1 MEDTEEFNSNNNRPR
16 PPVQGQRTMR
26 ELLNPPR
33 LSTPSCFMLPPNHD
47 HVTIRPQVV
56 SQLPIFRGTENENPY
71 SHIKEFEDIV
81 SIFREANTPLEI
93 FRMKLFPLSLK
104 DKAKTWLNSLRPYS
118 IRNWGDLQS
127 VFLQKFFPT
136 HRTSALK
143 KEISNFKAMEDE
155 KFFACWERFREIV
168 AACPHHG
175 FDNWMLVSYFYEGMA
190 PPMKQLLETMCGGD
204 FMNKNPDEAFQFLDY
219 VAEVSRSWDEPIVK
233 EPSRDRTMNRA
244 RASGVYTLPE
254 GLDVQAKLATVMRRL
269 DDLEAKGVQEVQIVN
284 DGVTQLCLIC
294 KSTEHGV
301 QSCPTLPAVQD
312 MFTEQ
317 ANALGTYKQYSSNSP
332 YSNTYNPGWRN
343 HPNLSWRGG
352 NNGQFHSKETDF
364 RVIRLMGSKVFNH
377 KKQDKRNEDQN
388 RINAQTSQELVDIRT
403 TLSQLAVSLSQE
415 KGKFPAQPQKNPRG
429 VNEVSE
435 VQKEDCNALS
445 HSEMGKNTKGPS
457 YLKNK
462 MSVSN
467 HLPFPSA
474 MQRHKV
480 GDKTLEILEVLKQVK
495 INIPLLDMIKQVPA
509 YAKFLKDLC
518 TVKRRIKLSK
528 KAFLTEQIGDS
539 FVERALLDLGASV
552 NLLPYSIYKQLG
564 LGELKATTITL
575 SLADRS
581 IKVPRGVVED
591 VLVQVEKFYYPVDFV
606 VLDTEPLKKGMNS
619 VPIILGRPFLA
630 TANALINCRNGLM
643 QLSFGNMTVEMNVFN
658 LCKQP
663 MDHDD
668 VENEE
673 ACLIEALV
681 QEHTEKL
688 MEENID
694 EFFSTIVKEECVQVA
709 TEWKEKYTIQS
720 LNSVENDEESKK
732 EEVEISKP
740 ELKPLPHGLK
750 YVYLE
755 ANEEKPVVISAT
767 LTEEQEMKLLK
778 VLKENKRAIGWS
790 ISDLKGINPLI
801 CTHHIYLEENAKPVR
816 QPQRR
821 LNPLMQDVVRNEV
834 LKLLDAGIIYPISD
848 SSWVSPTQVVPKKSG
863 ITVMKNDEGELI
875 PTRLTTGWRV
885 CIDFRKLNAVTKK
898 DHFPLPFLDQVL
910 ERVAGH
916 DYYCFLDGYSGY
928 FQIAIALEDQEK
940 TTFTCPFG
948 TYAYRRMPFGLCN
961 APATFQRCMLSIFSD
976 MVERIME
983 VFMDDLTVY
992 GKTFDD
998 CLLNL
1003 KKVLKRCIEN
1013 DLVLNWEKCHF
1024 MATSGVVLGH
1034 IISKE
1039 GIQVD
1044 PAKIELIS
1052 KLPSPTTVKED
1063 AEFIWTKACQEAF
1076 KRLKSLLTTAPI
1088 VRSPNWSL
1096 PFELMCDASDYAVG
1110 AVLGQREDGKPYVV
1124 YYASKTLNDAQ
1135 KNYTTTEKELL
1146 AVVFALDKFR
1156 NYLLGTSINV
1166 VADHLS
1172 RVKVESHFE
1181 EAQINDEFPDDA
1193 LCAVEKLPWF
1203 ANIVNYLATG
1213 ELPSEWNME
1222 TKKYFLSGQNTMLGM
1237 IHICISFAQIK
1248 LCGDVFQRM
1257 NNKTYCECAM
1267 KELVE
1272 VILLQGRLQ
1281 QKFYRVDSIGQL
1293 CSRIVTLIA
1302 KVVHNVNNWGKS
1314 TQEIWSEHKVS
1325 TPYHPQTNG
1334 QAELANR
1341 EIKRILTK
1349 VVNTTRKDWSTKL
1362 SDALW
1367 AYRTA
1372 YKTVLG
1378 MSPYRIV
1385 YGKACHL
1392 PVELEH
1398 RAYWA
1403 IKKMNFDSDQAGAKR
1418 KYDLNE
1424 LEAYRNE
1431 SYECLRNAR
1440 EKHKFY
1446 HDKLILRREFK
1457 QGEKVL
1463 LYDSKLHIFPG
1474 KLRSRWNGPYVVKE
1488 VFPYGTVTIQNPRT
1502 GNEFKVNGQRLK
1514 HFIERFET
1522 QEENLHFLDGDVQK
1536 G

>member
-1 MEDTEEFNSNNNRPR
+1 
-16 PPVQGQRTMR
+16 
-26 ELLNPPR
+26 
-33 LSTPSCFMLPPNHD
+33 
-47 HVTIRPQVV
+47 
-56 SQLPIFRGTENENPY
+56 
-71 SHIKEFEDIV
+71 
-81 SIFREANTPLEI
+81 
-93 FRMKLFPLSLK
+93 
-104 DKAKTWLNSLRPYS
+104 
-118 IRNWGDLQS
+118 
-127 VFLQKFFPT
+127 
-136 HRTSALK
+136 
-143 KEISNFKAMEDE
+143 
-155 KFFACWERFREIV
+155 
-168 AACPHHG
+168 
-175 FDNWMLVSYFYEGMA
+175 
-190 PPMKQLLETMCGGD
+190 
-204 FMNKNPDEAFQFLDY
+204 
-219 VAEVSRSWDEPIVK
+219 
-233 EPSRDRTMNRA
+233 MNRA
-244 RASGVYTLPE
+244 RTSGVYTLPE

-269 DDLEAKGVQEVQIVN
+269 DDLETKGVQEVQIVN

-294 KSTEHGV
+294 KSTEHSV

-352 NNGQFHSKETDF
+352 NNGQFQQQGNRFQGNQTN
-364 RVIRLMGSKVFNH
+364 GSKVFNH

-388 RINAQTSQELVDIRT
+388 RINAQTSQELVDISNHFEPT
-403 TLSQLAVSLSQE
+403 CC
-415 KGKFPAQPQKNPRG
+415 KFISRERKIPAQPQKNPRG

-435 VQKEDCNALS
+435 VQKEDCNAVI
-445 HSEMGKNTKGPS
+445 NTQKWERIRRTQVTS
-457 YLKNK
+457 
-462 MSVSN
+462 
-467 HLPFPSA
+467 

-528 KAFLTEQIGDS
+528 KAFLTEQVSAIIENKAMVKYKDPGCPTISVQIGDS

-750 YVYLE
+750 FERDKSLDLHASYLFGRE
-755 ANEEKPVVISAT
+755 CKTSKA
-767 LTEEQEMKLLK
+767 
-778 VLKENKRAIGWS
+778 
-790 ISDLKGINPLI
+790 
-801 CTHHIYLEENAKPVR
+801 
-816 QPQRR
+816 PQRR

-1003 KKVLKRCIEN
+1003 KKVLKRCIEK

-1156 NYLLGTSINV
+1156 NYLLGTSIVIFTDHSALKYLLNKKDAKARLIRWILLLQEFNIQIKDKQGVENV

-1222 TKKYFLSGQNTMLGM
+1222 TKKYFLSRGKTLCLG
-1237 IHICISFAQIK
+1237 
-1248 LCGDVFQRM
+1248 
-1257 NNKTYCECAM
+1257 
-1267 KELVE
+1267 
-1272 VILLQGRLQ
+1272 
-1281 QKFYRVDSIGQL
+1281 
-1293 CSRIVTLIA
+1293 
-1302 KVVHNVNNWGKS
+1302 
-1314 TQEIWSEHKVS
+1314 
-1325 TPYHPQTNG
+1325 
-1334 QAELANR
+1334 
-1341 EIKRILTK
+1341 
-1349 VVNTTRKDWSTKL
+1349 
-1362 SDALW
+1362 
-1367 AYRTA
+1367 
-1372 YKTVLG
+1372 
-1378 MSPYRIV
+1378 
-1385 YGKACHL
+1385 
-1392 PVELEH
+1392 
-1398 RAYWA
+1398 
-1403 IKKMNFDSDQAGAKR
+1403 
-1418 KYDLNE
+1418 
-1424 LEAYRNE
+1424 
-1431 SYECLRNAR
+1431 
-1440 EKHKFY
+1440 
-1446 HDKLILRREFK
+1446 
-1457 QGEKVL
+1457 
-1463 LYDSKLHIFPG
+1463 
-1474 KLRSRWNGPYVVKE
+1474 
-1488 VFPYGTVTIQNPRT
+1488 
-1502 GNEFKVNGQRLK
+1502 
-1514 HFIERFET
+1514 
-1522 QEENLHFLDGDVQK
+1522 
-1536 G
+1536 

>member
-1 MEDTEEFNSNNNRPR
+1 
-16 PPVQGQRTMR
+16 
-26 ELLNPPR
+26 
-33 LSTPSCFMLPPNHD
+33 
-47 HVTIRPQVV
+47 
-56 SQLPIFRGTENENPY
+56 
-71 SHIKEFEDIV
+71 
-81 SIFREANTPLEI
+81 
-93 FRMKLFPLSLK
+93 
-104 DKAKTWLNSLRPYS
+104 
-118 IRNWGDLQS
+118 
-127 VFLQKFFPT
+127 
-136 HRTSALK
+136 
-143 KEISNFKAMEDE
+143 MEDE

-175 FDNWMLVSYFYEGMA
+175 FNNWMLVSYFYEGMA
-190 PPMKQLLETMCGGD
+190 PPMKQLFETMCGED
-204 FMNKNPDEAFQFLDY
+204 FMNKNPDEAFQSLDY
-219 VAEVSRSWDEPIVK
+219 VAKVSRSWDEPIVK

-294 KSTEHGV
+294 KSMEHGV
-301 QSCPTLPAVQD
+301 QSCPTLPVVQD
-312 MFTEQ
+312 MFIEQ

-332 YSNTYNPGWRN
+332 YSNTYNPSWRN

-352 NNGQFHSKETDF
+352 NNGQFQQQGNRFQGNQTNGQQGFQPQGMPSQNFQQQHQTLSSNSSLEDMMRGF
-364 RVIRLMGSKVFNH
+364 IQ
-377 KKQDKRNEDQN
+377 KQDKRNEDQN

-403 TLSQLAVSLSQE
+403 TLSQLAEYCNVVITLRN
-415 KGKFPAQPQKNPRG
+415 GKEYERPKLL
-429 VNEVSE
+429 VSE
-435 VQKEDCNALS
+435 KDIPTRDEPTVEKNVRNEKA
-445 HSEMGKNTKGPS
+445 SEKYEEVIVN
-457 YLKNK
+457 KNK

-467 HLPFPSA
+467 YLPFPSA

-528 KAFLTEQIGDS
+528 KAFLTEQVSAIIKNKAMVKYKDPGCPTISVQIGDS

-591 VLVQVEKFYYPVDFV
+591 VLVQIEKFYYLVDFV
-606 VLDTEPLKKGMNS
+606 VLDTKPLKRGMNS

-630 TANALINCRNGLM
+630 TANALINCQNGLM

-681 QEHTEKL
+681 QEHIGKAHSYKVDYRL
-688 MEENID
+688 
-694 EFFSTIVKEECVQVA
+694 
-709 TEWKEKYTIQS
+709 
-720 LNSVENDEESKK
+720 ESM
-732 EEVEISKP
+732 
-740 ELKPLPHGLK
+740 H
-750 YVYLE
+750 
-755 ANEEKPVVISAT
+755 
-767 LTEEQEMKLLK
+767 
-778 VLKENKRAIGWS
+778 
-790 ISDLKGINPLI
+790 
-801 CTHHIYLEENAKPVR
+801 
-816 QPQRR
+816 
-821 LNPLMQDVVRNEV
+821 
-834 LKLLDAGIIYPISD
+834 
-848 SSWVSPTQVVPKKSG
+848 
-863 ITVMKNDEGELI
+863 
-875 PTRLTTGWRV
+875 
-885 CIDFRKLNAVTKK
+885 AVTKK

-916 DYYCFLDGYSGY
+916 DYYCFLYSYSGY
-928 FQIAIALEDQEK
+928 FQIAIALEHQEK

-948 TYAYRRMPFGLCN
+948 TYAYRRMSFGLCN

-976 MVERIME
+976 MAERIME
-983 VFMDDLTVY
+983 FFMDDLTVY

-998 CLLNL
+998 ILLNL
-1003 KKVLKRCIEN
+1003 KKVLKRCIVN

-1063 AEFIWTKACQEAF
+1063 VEFIWTKACQEAF
-1076 KRLKSLLTTAPI
+1076 KKLKSLLTTAPI

-1110 AVLGQREDGKPYVV
+1110 SVLGQREDGKPYVV

-1135 KNYTTTEKELL
+1135 KNYTTTENELL
-1146 AVVFALDKFR
+1146 AMVFALDKFK
-1156 NYLLGTSINV
+1156 NYLLGTSIVIFTDHSALKYLFNKKDAKARLIRWILLLQEFNIQIKDKQGVENV

-1181 EAQINDEFPDDA
+1181 EAQINDEFPNDA
-1193 LCAVEKLPWF
+1193 LCALEKLPWF
-1203 ANIVNYLATG
+1203 ANIINYLATG

-1222 TKKYFLSGQNTMLGM
+1222 TKKYFLSRSKHYAWDDPYLYKFCPDQIMRRCVPEDEQQDILRMCHERACGGHFASRKTSAKILQSGFYWPTMFKDCNTHCKSCPQCQQLGKINTWYQMPQN
-1237 IHICISFAQIK
+1237 HIC
-1248 LCGDVFQRM
+1248 V
-1257 NNKTYCECAM
+1257 
-1267 KELVE
+1267 VE
-1272 VILLQGRLQ
+1272 VFDCWGLDFMGPFPPSFGNLYILVG
-1281 QKFYRVDSIGQL
+1281 VDYVSKWVEAVA
-1293 CSRIVTLIA
+1293 CKSNDH
-1302 KVVHNVNNWGKS
+1302 KVVLKFLKENIFSRFG
-1314 TQEIWSEHKVS
+1314 I
-1325 TPYHPQTNG
+1325 PR
-1334 QAELANR
+1334 A
-1341 EIKRILTK
+1341 II
-1349 VVNTTRKDWSTKL
+1349 
-1362 SDALW
+1362 SDG
-1367 AYRTA
+1367 A

-1403 IKKMNFDSDQAGAKR
+1403 IKKMNFDSNQAKAKR

-1431 SYECLRNAR
+1431 SYECLSNAR

-1463 LYDSKLHIFPG
+1463 LYNSKLHIFQESLGQGGMTLMCNLACKHPSDMG
-1474 KLRSRWNGPYVVKE
+1474 KCKLQGSEKVSLTCVQGCKAPTGGAAPDSHELTRQLDPRELNGELDPRNPSRA
-1488 VFPYGTVTIQNPRT
+1488 Q
-1502 GNEFKVNGQRLK
+1502 Q
-1514 HFIERFET
+1514 
-1522 QEENLHFLDGDVQK
+1522 D
-1536 G
+1536 

>member
-1 MEDTEEFNSNNNRPR
+1 MLGWERDLSGRLQRTTEESQPNMEDTEEFNSNNNRPR

-33 LSTPSCFMLPPNHD
+33 LSTPSCFMLPQNHD

-269 DDLEAKGVQEVQIVN
+269 DDLETKGVQEVQIVN

-317 ANALGTYKQYSSNSP
+317 ANALGTYRQYSSNSP
-332 YSNTYNPGWRN
+332 YSNTYNPSWRN

-352 NNGQFHSKETDF
+352 NNGQFQQQGNRFQGNQTNGQQGFQPQGMPSQNFQQQHQASSSNSSLEDMMREF
-364 RVIRLMGSKVFNH
+364 IQ
-377 KKQDKRNEDQN
+377 KQDKRNEDQN

-435 VQKEDCNALS
+435 VQKEDCNAVITLRNGKEYEGPKLPV
-445 HSEMGKNTKGPS
+445 SEDIPARDEPTVEKNVRNEKAS
-457 YLKNK
+457 EKYEEVIVSKNK

-509 YAKFLKDLC
+509 HAKFLKDLC
-518 TVKRRIKLSK
+518 TVKRMIKLSK
-528 KAFLTEQIGDS
+528 KAFLTEQVSAIIENKAMVKYKDPGCPTISVQIGDS

-681 QEHTEKL
+681 QEHIEKL

-694 EFFSTIVKEECVQVA
+694 EFFSTIVKEECV
-709 TEWKEKYTIQS
+709 
-720 LNSVENDEESKK
+720 
-732 EEVEISKP
+732 
-740 ELKPLPHGLK
+740 
-750 YVYLE
+750 
-755 ANEEKPVVISAT
+755 
-767 LTEEQEMKLLK
+767 
-778 VLKENKRAIGWS
+778 
-790 ISDLKGINPLI
+790 
-801 CTHHIYLEENAKPVR
+801 
-816 QPQRR
+816 
-821 LNPLMQDVVRNEV
+821 
-834 LKLLDAGIIYPISD
+834 
-848 SSWVSPTQVVPKKSG
+848 
-863 ITVMKNDEGELI
+863 
-875 PTRLTTGWRV
+875 
-885 CIDFRKLNAVTKK
+885 
-898 DHFPLPFLDQVL
+898 
-910 ERVAGH
+910 
-916 DYYCFLDGYSGY
+916 
-928 FQIAIALEDQEK
+928 
-940 TTFTCPFG
+940 
-948 TYAYRRMPFGLCN
+948 
-961 APATFQRCMLSIFSD
+961 
-976 MVERIME
+976 
-983 VFMDDLTVY
+983 
-992 GKTFDD
+992 
-998 CLLNL
+998 
-1003 KKVLKRCIEN
+1003 
-1013 DLVLNWEKCHF
+1013 
-1024 MATSGVVLGH
+1024 
-1034 IISKE
+1034 
-1039 GIQVD
+1039 
-1044 PAKIELIS
+1044 
-1052 KLPSPTTVKED
+1052 
-1063 AEFIWTKACQEAF
+1063 
-1076 KRLKSLLTTAPI
+1076 
-1088 VRSPNWSL
+1088 
-1096 PFELMCDASDYAVG
+1096 
-1110 AVLGQREDGKPYVV
+1110 
-1124 YYASKTLNDAQ
+1124 
-1135 KNYTTTEKELL
+1135 
-1146 AVVFALDKFR
+1146 
-1156 NYLLGTSINV
+1156 
-1166 VADHLS
+1166 
-1172 RVKVESHFE
+1172 
-1181 EAQINDEFPDDA
+1181 
-1193 LCAVEKLPWF
+1193 
-1203 ANIVNYLATG
+1203 
-1213 ELPSEWNME
+1213 
-1222 TKKYFLSGQNTMLGM
+1222 
-1237 IHICISFAQIK
+1237 
-1248 LCGDVFQRM
+1248 
-1257 NNKTYCECAM
+1257 
-1267 KELVE
+1267 
-1272 VILLQGRLQ
+1272 
-1281 QKFYRVDSIGQL
+1281 
-1293 CSRIVTLIA
+1293 
-1302 KVVHNVNNWGKS
+1302 
-1314 TQEIWSEHKVS
+1314 
-1325 TPYHPQTNG
+1325 
-1334 QAELANR
+1334 
-1341 EIKRILTK
+1341 
-1349 VVNTTRKDWSTKL
+1349 
-1362 SDALW
+1362 
-1367 AYRTA
+1367 
-1372 YKTVLG
+1372 
-1378 MSPYRIV
+1378 
-1385 YGKACHL
+1385 
-1392 PVELEH
+1392 
-1398 RAYWA
+1398 
-1403 IKKMNFDSDQAGAKR
+1403 
-1418 KYDLNE
+1418 
-1424 LEAYRNE
+1424 
-1431 SYECLRNAR
+1431 
-1440 EKHKFY
+1440 
-1446 HDKLILRREFK
+1446 
-1457 QGEKVL
+1457 
-1463 LYDSKLHIFPG
+1463 
-1474 KLRSRWNGPYVVKE
+1474 
-1488 VFPYGTVTIQNPRT
+1488 
-1502 GNEFKVNGQRLK
+1502 
-1514 HFIERFET
+1514 
-1522 QEENLHFLDGDVQK
+1522 
-1536 G
+1536 

>member
-1 MEDTEEFNSNNNRPR
+1 M
-16 PPVQGQRTMR
+16 
-26 ELLNPPR
+26 
-33 LSTPSCFMLPPNHD
+33 PS
-47 HVTIRPQVV
+47 Q
-56 SQLPIFRGTENENPY
+56 
-71 SHIKEFEDIV
+71 
-81 SIFREANTPLEI
+81 
-93 FRMKLFPLSLK
+93 
-104 DKAKTWLNSLRPYS
+104 
-118 IRNWGDLQS
+118 
-127 VFLQKFFPT
+127 
-136 HRTSALK
+136 
-143 KEISNFKAMEDE
+143 NFQQQ
-155 KFFACWERFREIV
+155 
-168 AACPHHG
+168 H
-175 FDNWMLVSYFYEGMA
+175 
-190 PPMKQLLETMCGGD
+190 Q
-204 FMNKNPDEAFQFLDY
+204 
-219 VAEVSRSWDEPIVK
+219 
-233 EPSRDRTMNRA
+233 
-244 RASGVYTLPE
+244 AS
-254 GLDVQAKLATVMRRL
+254 
-269 DDLEAKGVQEVQIVN
+269 
-284 DGVTQLCLIC
+284 
-294 KSTEHGV
+294 
-301 QSCPTLPAVQD
+301 
-312 MFTEQ
+312 
-317 ANALGTYKQYSSNSP
+317 SSNS
-332 YSNTYNPGWRN
+332 SLEDMMREFI
-343 HPNLSWRGG
+343 
-352 NNGQFHSKETDF
+352 Q
-364 RVIRLMGSKVFNH
+364 
-377 KKQDKRNEDQN
+377 KQDKRNEDQN

-403 TLSQLAVSLSQE
+403 TLSQLAVSLSHE

-429 VNEVSE
+429 VNEVFE
-435 VQKEDCNALS
+435 VQKEDCNAVITLRNGKEYEGPKLPV
-445 HSEMGKNTKGPS
+445 SEEDIPARDEPTVEKNVRNEKAS
-457 YLKNK
+457 EKYEEVIVSKNK

-528 KAFLTEQIGDS
+528 KAFLTEQVSAIIENKAMVKYKDPGCPTISVQIGDS

-575 SLADRS
+575 SLADHS

-591 VLVQVEKFYYPVDFV
+591 VLVQVEK
-606 VLDTEPLKKGMNS
+606 VLLPSGLCGVRYRTIEKG
-619 VPIILGRPFLA
+619 
-630 TANALINCRNGLM
+630 
-643 QLSFGNMTVEMNVFN
+643 
-658 LCKQP
+658 
-663 MDHDD
+663 
-668 VENEE
+668 
-673 ACLIEALV
+673 
-681 QEHTEKL
+681 
-688 MEENID
+688 
-694 EFFSTIVKEECVQVA
+694 
-709 TEWKEKYTIQS
+709 
-720 LNSVENDEESKK
+720 VENDEESKK

-750 YVYLE
+750 FERDKSLDLHASYLFGRE
-755 ANEEKPVVISAT
+755 CKTSKAAT
-767 LTEEQEMKLLK
+767 KK
-778 VLKENKRAIGWS
+778 
-790 ISDLKGINPLI
+790 
-801 CTHHIYLEENAKPVR
+801 AKS
-816 QPQRR
+816 
-821 LNPLMQDVVRNEV
+821 LMQDVVRNEV

-916 DYYCFLDGYSGY
+916 DYHCFLDGYSGY

-940 TTFTCPFG
+940 TTFTCP
-948 TYAYRRMPFGLCN
+948 L
-961 APATFQRCMLSIFSD
+961 APMLIGACFWS
-976 MVERIME
+976 
-983 VFMDDLTVY
+983 L
-992 GKTFDD
+992 
-998 CLLNL
+998 
-1003 KKVLKRCIEN
+1003 CIEN

-1146 AVVFALDKFR
+1146 AVDAKARLIRWILLLQEFNIQIKDKQ
-1156 NYLLGTSINV
+1156 GVENV

-1222 TKKYFLSGQNTMLGM
+1222 TKKYFLSRAKHYAWDDPYLYKF
-1237 IHICISFAQIK
+1237 CPDQIMRRCVPEDEQQDI
-1248 LCGDVFQRM
+1248 LRM
-1257 NNKTYCECAM
+1257 CM

-1314 TQEIWSEHKVS
+1314 TQVDYVSKWVEAVGCKSNDHKVKYGVRHKVS

-1349 VVNTTRKDWSTKL
+1349 NSN
-1362 SDALW
+1362 
-1367 AYRTA
+1367 
-1372 YKTVLG
+1372 
-1378 MSPYRIV
+1378 IV
-1385 YGKACHL
+1385 HIG
-1392 PVELEH
+1392 PV
-1398 RAYWA
+1398 
-1403 IKKMNFDSDQAGAKR
+1403 KKMNFDSDQAGAKR

-1431 SYECLRNAR
+1431 SYECLCNAR

-1488 VFPYGTVTIQNPRT
+1488 VFLMAP
-1502 GNEFKVNGQRLK
+1502 
-1514 HFIERFET
+1514 
-1522 QEENLHFLDGDVQK
+1522 
-1536 G
+1536 

>member
-1 MEDTEEFNSNNNRPR
+1 
-16 PPVQGQRTMR
+16 
-26 ELLNPPR
+26 
-33 LSTPSCFMLPPNHD
+33 
-47 HVTIRPQVV
+47 
-56 SQLPIFRGTENENPY
+56 
-71 SHIKEFEDIV
+71 
-81 SIFREANTPLEI
+81 
-93 FRMKLFPLSLK
+93 
-104 DKAKTWLNSLRPYS
+104 
-118 IRNWGDLQS
+118 
-127 VFLQKFFPT
+127 
-136 HRTSALK
+136 
-143 KEISNFKAMEDE
+143 
-155 KFFACWERFREIV
+155 
-168 AACPHHG
+168 
-175 FDNWMLVSYFYEGMA
+175 
-190 PPMKQLLETMCGGD
+190 MCGGD

-254 GLDVQAKLATVMRRL
+254 GLDVQAKLATVMRRTWC
-269 DDLEAKGVQEVQIVN
+269 AI
-284 DGVTQLCLIC
+284 
-294 KSTEHGV
+294 
-301 QSCPTLPAVQD
+301 CPTLPAVQD

-352 NNGQFHSKETDF
+352 NNGQFQQQGNRFQGNQTNGQQGFQPQGMPSQNFQQQHQASSSNSSLEDMMREF
-364 RVIRLMGSKVFNH
+364 IQ
-377 KKQDKRNEDQN
+377 KQDKRNEDQN

-435 VQKEDCNALS
+435 VQKEDCNAVITLRNGKEYEGPKLPV
-445 HSEMGKNTKGPS
+445 SEEDIPARDEPTVEKNVRNEKAS
-457 YLKNK
+457 EKYEEVIVSKNK

-474 MQRHKV
+474 MQRHK
-480 GDKTLEILEVLKQVK
+480 
-495 INIPLLDMIKQVPA
+495 
-509 YAKFLKDLC
+509 
-518 TVKRRIKLSK
+518 RRIKLSK
-528 KAFLTEQIGDS
+528 KAFLTEQVSAIIENKAMVKYKDPGCPTISVQIGDS

-998 CLLNL
+998 
-1003 KKVLKRCIEN
+1003 
-1013 DLVLNWEKCHF
+1013 W
-1024 MATSGVVLGH
+1024 VVLGH

-1156 NYLLGTSINV
+1156 NYLLGTSIVIFTDHSALKYLLNKKDAKARLIRWILLLQEFNIQIKDKQGVENV

-1222 TKKYFLSGQNTMLGM
+1222 TKKYFLSRAKHYAWDDPYLYKFCPDQIMRRCVPEDEQQDILRMCHEGACGGHFASRKTSAKILQSGFYWPTMFKDCNTHCKSCPQCQQLGKINTRYQMPQN
-1237 IHICISFAQIK
+1237 HIC
-1248 LCGDVFQRM
+1248 V
-1257 NNKTYCECAM
+1257 
-1267 KELVE
+1267 VE
-1272 VILLQGRLQ
+1272 VFDCWGLDFMGPFLLLLKYGVR
-1281 QKFYRVDSIGQL
+1281 
-1293 CSRIVTLIA
+1293 
-1302 KVVHNVNNWGKS
+1302 
-1314 TQEIWSEHKVS
+1314 HKVS

>member
-26 ELLNPPR
+26 ELLNPP
-33 LSTPSCFMLPPNHD
+33 
-47 HVTIRPQVV
+47 
-56 SQLPIFRGTENENPY
+56 RGTENENPY

-93 FRMKLFPLSLK
+93 FRMKLFPF
-104 DKAKTWLNSLRPYS
+104 
-118 IRNWGDLQS
+118 
-127 VFLQKFFPT
+127 VFAEILPT

-168 AACPHHG
+168 VACPHHG

-269 DDLEAKGVQEVQIVN
+269 DDLETKGVQEVQIVN

-343 HPNLSWRGG
+343 HPNLSWREVTMAS
-352 NNGQFHSKETDF
+352 FSSKETDF
-364 RVIRLMGSKVFNH
+364 RQHQASSSNSSLEDMMRELIQ
-377 KKQDKRNEDQN
+377 KQDKRNEDQN

-435 VQKEDCNALS
+435 VQRKIAMPLS
-445 HSEMGKNTKGPS
+445 HSEMGKNTKGQVTS
-457 YLKNK
+457 
-462 MSVSN
+462 
-467 HLPFPSA
+467 

-495 INIPLLDMIKQVPA
+495 INIPLLDMIKQVPT
-509 YAKFLKDLC
+509 YAKS
-518 TVKRRIKLSK
+518 SK
-528 KAFLTEQIGDS
+528 IYALTKIQVVLPSQSRLGDS

-575 SLADRS
+575 SLADH
-581 IKVPRGVVED
+581 
-591 VLVQVEKFYYPVDFV
+591 
-606 VLDTEPLKKGMNS
+606 TEPLKKGMNS

-740 ELKPLPHGLK
+740 ELKPCH
-750 YVYLE
+750 
-755 ANEEKPVVISAT
+755 
-767 LTEEQEMKLLK
+767 M
-778 VLKENKRAIGWS
+778 VLKENKGAIGWS

-834 LKLLDAGIIYPISD
+834 LKLLNAGIIYPISD

-992 GKTFDD
+992 GKTSDD
-998 CLLNL
+998 CLSNL
-1003 KKVLKRCIEN
+1003 KKVLKRCIAN

-1076 KRLKSLLTTAPI
+1076 KRLKSLLTSAPI

-1156 NYLLGTSINV
+1156 NYLLGTSIVIFTDHSALKYLLNKKDAKARLIRWILLLQEFNIQIKDKQGVENV

-1172 RVKVESHFE
+1172 
-1181 EAQINDEFPDDA
+1181 
-1193 LCAVEKLPWF
+1193 
-1203 ANIVNYLATG
+1203 
-1213 ELPSEWNME
+1213 EL
-1222 TKKYFLSGQNTMLGM
+1222 K
-1237 IHICISFAQIK
+1237 
-1248 LCGDVFQRM
+1248 
-1257 NNKTYCECAM
+1257 
-1267 KELVE
+1267 
-1272 VILLQGRLQ
+1272 
-1281 QKFYRVDSIGQL
+1281 
-1293 CSRIVTLIA
+1293 
-1302 KVVHNVNNWGKS
+1302 
-1314 TQEIWSEHKVS
+1314 
-1325 TPYHPQTNG
+1325 
-1334 QAELANR
+1334 
-1341 EIKRILTK
+1341 
-1349 VVNTTRKDWSTKL
+1349 
-1362 SDALW
+1362 
-1367 AYRTA
+1367 
-1372 YKTVLG
+1372 
-1378 MSPYRIV
+1378 
-1385 YGKACHL
+1385 
-1392 PVELEH
+1392 
-1398 RAYWA
+1398 
-1403 IKKMNFDSDQAGAKR
+1403 
-1418 KYDLNE
+1418 
-1424 LEAYRNE
+1424 
-1431 SYECLRNAR
+1431 
-1440 EKHKFY
+1440 
-1446 HDKLILRREFK
+1446 
-1457 QGEKVL
+1457 
-1463 LYDSKLHIFPG
+1463 
-1474 KLRSRWNGPYVVKE
+1474 
-1488 VFPYGTVTIQNPRT
+1488 
-1502 GNEFKVNGQRLK
+1502 
-1514 HFIERFET
+1514 
-1522 QEENLHFLDGDVQK
+1522 
-1536 G
+1536 

>member
-1 MEDTEEFNSNNNRPR
+1 
-16 PPVQGQRTMR
+16 
-26 ELLNPPR
+26 
-33 LSTPSCFMLPPNHD
+33 
-47 HVTIRPQVV
+47 
-56 SQLPIFRGTENENPY
+56 
-71 SHIKEFEDIV
+71 
-81 SIFREANTPLEI
+81 
-93 FRMKLFPLSLK
+93 
-104 DKAKTWLNSLRPYS
+104 
-118 IRNWGDLQS
+118 
-127 VFLQKFFPT
+127 
-136 HRTSALK
+136 
-143 KEISNFKAMEDE
+143 
-155 KFFACWERFREIV
+155 
-168 AACPHHG
+168 
-175 FDNWMLVSYFYEGMA
+175 
-190 PPMKQLLETMCGGD
+190 
-204 FMNKNPDEAFQFLDY
+204 
-219 VAEVSRSWDEPIVK
+219 
-233 EPSRDRTMNRA
+233 
-244 RASGVYTLPE
+244 
-254 GLDVQAKLATVMRRL
+254 
-269 DDLEAKGVQEVQIVN
+269 
-284 DGVTQLCLIC
+284 
-294 KSTEHGV
+294 
-301 QSCPTLPAVQD
+301 

-317 ANALGTYKQYSSNSP
+317 ANALGTYKQYSSNFP

-352 NNGQFHSKETDF
+352 NNGQFQQQGNRFQGNQTNGQQGFQPQGMPSQNFQQQHQTSSSNSSLEDMMREF
-364 RVIRLMGSKVFNH
+364 IQ
-377 KKQDKRNEDQN
+377 KQDKRNEDQN
-388 RINAQTSQELVDIRT
+388 KINAQTSQELVDIRT

-435 VQKEDCNALS
+435 VQKEDCNAVITLRNGKEYERPKLPV
-445 HSEMGKNTKGPS
+445 SEEDIPARDEPTVEKNVRNEKAS
-457 YLKNK
+457 EKYEE
-462 MSVSN
+462 VI
-467 HLPFPSA
+467 
-474 MQRHKV
+474 RHKV

-495 INIPLLDMIKQVPA
+495 INIPLLDMIKQVLA

-528 KAFLTEQIGDS
+528 KAFLTEQVSAIIENKAMVKYKDP
-539 FVERALLDLGASV
+539 DLGASV

-581 IKVPRGVVED
+581 IKVPRGIVED

-606 VLDTEPLKKGMNS
+606 VLDTEPLRKGMNS

-673 ACLIEALV
+673 ACLIDALV

-732 EEVEISKP
+732 EEVEINKP

-755 ANEEKPVVISAT
+755 KNEEKPVVISAT

-778 VLKENKRAIGWS
+778 VLKENKRVIGWS

-821 LNPLMQDVVRNEV
+821 LNPLMQDLVRNEV

-863 ITVMKNDEGELI
+863 IIVMKNDEGELI
-875 PTRLTTGWRV
+875 PTRLTAGWRV

-910 ERVAGH
+910 ERVVGH

-928 FQIAIALEDQEK
+928 FRIAIALEDQEK

-961 APATFQRCMLSIFSD
+961 ALATFQRCMLSIFSD

-1003 KKVLKRCIEN
+1003 KKVLKRCIAN

-1076 KRLKSLLTTAPI
+1076 KRLKSLLTTTPI

-1156 NYLLGTSINV
+1156 NYLLGTSIDKQGVENV

-1193 LCAVEKLPWF
+1193 LYAVEKLP
-1203 ANIVNYLATG
+1203 
-1213 ELPSEWNME
+1213 
-1222 TKKYFLSGQNTMLGM
+1222 
-1237 IHICISFAQIK
+1237 CFAQIK
-1248 LCGDVFQRM
+1248 LCGDVFQRHEQQDILRM
-1257 NNKTYCECAM
+1257 CHEGACGGHFASRKTSAKILQSGFYWLTMFKDCNTHCKSCPQCQQLGKINTRYQM
-1267 KELVE
+1267 PQNHICVVE
-1272 VILLQGRLQ
+1272 VFDCWGLDFMGPFPPSFGNLYILVG
-1281 QKFYRVDSIGQL
+1281 VDYVSKWVEAVA
-1293 CSRIVTLIA
+1293 CKSNDH
-1302 KVVHNVNNWGKS
+1302 KVKYGVR
-1314 TQEIWSEHKVS
+1314 HKVS

-1403 IKKMNFDSDQAGAKR
+1403 VKKMNFDLDQAGAKR

-1522 QEENLHFLDGDVQK
+1522 
-1536 G
+1536 

>member
-104 DKAKTWLNSLRPYS
+104 DKAKTC
-118 IRNWGDLQS
+118 
-127 VFLQKFFPT
+127 
-136 HRTSALK
+136 ALK

-352 NNGQFHSKETDF
+352 NNGQFQQQGNRFQGNQTNGQQGFQPQGMPSQNFQQQHQASSSNSSLEDMMREF
-364 RVIRLMGSKVFNH
+364 IQ
-377 KKQDKRNEDQN
+377 KQDKRNEDQN

-435 VQKEDCNALS
+435 VQKEDCNAVITLRNGKEYEGPKLPV
-445 HSEMGKNTKGPS
+445 SEDIPARDEPTVEKNVRNEKAS
-457 YLKNK
+457 EKYEEVIVSKNK

-750 YVYLE
+750 FERDKSLDLHASYLFGRE
-755 ANEEKPVVISAT
+755 CKTS
-767 LTEEQEMKLLK
+767 
-778 VLKENKRAIGWS
+778 
-790 ISDLKGINPLI
+790 
-801 CTHHIYLEENAKPVR
+801 
-816 QPQRR
+816 
-821 LNPLMQDVVRNEV
+821 
-834 LKLLDAGIIYPISD
+834 IIYPISD

-875 PTRLTTGWRV
+875 PTRLTT
-885 CIDFRKLNAVTKK
+885 
-898 DHFPLPFLDQVL
+898 DQVL

-948 TYAYRRMPFGLCN
+948 TYAYRRIPFGLCN
-961 APATFQRCMLSIFSD
+961 APATFQR
-976 MVERIME
+976 
-983 VFMDDLTVY
+983 
-992 GKTFDD
+992 
-998 CLLNL
+998 
-1003 KKVLKRCIEN
+1003 
-1013 DLVLNWEKCHF
+1013 
-1024 MATSGVVLGH
+1024 VVLGH

-1052 KLPSPTTVKED
+1052 KLPSPTTVKENSYGLKH
-1063 AEFIWTKACQEAF
+1063 AKKLSEA
-1076 KRLKSLLTTAPI
+1076 KVTPHYCTNCEISK
-1088 VRSPNWSL
+1088 WSL

-1156 NYLLGTSINV
+1156 NYLLGTSIS
-1166 VADHLS
+1166 HIS
-1172 RVKVESHFE
+1172 R
-1181 EAQINDEFPDDA
+1181 AQINDEFPDDA

-1222 TKKYFLSGQNTMLGM
+1222 TKKYFLSRAKHYAWDDPYLYKF
-1237 IHICISFAQIK
+1237 CPDQIMRR
-1248 LCGDVFQRM
+1248 CVPEDEQQ
-1257 NNKTYCECAM
+1257 TYCECAM

-1281 QKFYRVDSIGQL
+1281 QKFYRVDSIANYVQGL
-1293 CSRIVTLIA
+1293 FGIPRAIISDGGSHFCNKPFSTLLQ
-1302 KVVHNVNNWGKS
+1302 KYGVR
-1314 TQEIWSEHKVS
+1314 HKVS

-1474 KLRSRWNGPYVVKE
+1474 KLKSRWNGPYVVKE

-1522 QEENLHFLDGDVQK
+1522 QEENLHFS
-1536 G
+1536 

>member
-26 ELLNPPR
+26 ELLNPP
-33 LSTPSCFMLPPNHD
+33 S
-47 HVTIRPQVV
+47 
-56 SQLPIFRGTENENPY
+56 
-71 SHIKEFEDIV
+71 
-81 SIFREANTPLEI
+81 
-93 FRMKLFPLSLK
+93 
-104 DKAKTWLNSLRPYS
+104 
-118 IRNWGDLQS
+118 
-127 VFLQKFFPT
+127 
-136 HRTSALK
+136 
-143 KEISNFKAMEDE
+143 
-155 KFFACWERFREIV
+155 
-168 AACPHHG
+168 
-175 FDNWMLVSYFYEGMA
+175 MA

-219 VAEVSRSWDEPIVK
+219 VAE
-233 EPSRDRTMNRA
+233 
-244 RASGVYTLPE
+244 
-254 GLDVQAKLATVMRRL
+254 
-269 DDLEAKGVQEVQIVN
+269 
-284 DGVTQLCLIC
+284 
-294 KSTEHGV
+294 
-301 QSCPTLPAVQD
+301 VQD

-352 NNGQFHSKETDF
+352 NNGQFQQQGNRFQGNQTNGQQGFQPQGMPSQNFQQQHQASSSNSSLEDMMREF
-364 RVIRLMGSKVFNH
+364 IQ
-377 KKQDKRNEDQN
+377 KQDKRNEDQN

-403 TLSQLAVSLSQE
+403 TLSQLA
-415 KGKFPAQPQKNPRG
+415 
-429 VNEVSE
+429 
-435 VQKEDCNALS
+435 EDCNAVITLRNGKEYEGPKLPV
-445 HSEMGKNTKGPS
+445 SEEDIPARDEPTVEKNVRNEKAS
-457 YLKNK
+457 EKYEEVIVSKNK

-528 KAFLTEQIGDS
+528 KAFLTEQVSAIIENKAMVKYKDPGCPTISVQIGDS

-681 QEHTEKL
+681 QEHT
-688 MEENID
+688 
-694 EFFSTIVKEECVQVA
+694 
-709 TEWKEKYTIQS
+709 
-720 LNSVENDEESKK
+720 
-732 EEVEISKP
+732 
-740 ELKPLPHGLK
+740 
-750 YVYLE
+750 
-755 ANEEKPVVISAT
+755 
-767 LTEEQEMKLLK
+767 K

-834 LKLLDAGIIYPISD
+834 LKLLDA
-848 SSWVSPTQVVPKKSG
+848 
-863 ITVMKNDEGELI
+863 GELI

-1003 KKVLKRCIEN
+1003 KKVLKR
-1013 DLVLNWEKCHF
+1013 
-1024 MATSGVVLGH
+1024 VVLGH

-1088 VRSPNWSL
+1088 VRSPI
-1096 PFELMCDASDYAVG
+1096 
-1110 AVLGQREDGKPYVV
+1110 GQREDGKPYVV

-1156 NYLLGTSINV
+1156 NYLLGTSIDKQGVENV

-1222 TKKYFLSGQNTMLGM
+1222 TKKYFLSRAKHYAWDDPYLYKFCPDQIMRRCVPEDEQQDILRMCHEGACGGHFASRKTSAKILQSGFYWPTMFKDCNTHCKSCPQCQQLGK
-1237 IHICISFAQIK
+1237 I
-1248 LCGDVFQRM
+1248 
-1257 NNKTYCECAM
+1257 
-1267 KELVE
+1267 
-1272 VILLQGRLQ
+1272 
-1281 QKFYRVDSIGQL
+1281 
-1293 CSRIVTLIA
+1293 
-1302 KVVHNVNNWGKS
+1302 
-1314 TQEIWSEHKVS
+1314 
-1325 TPYHPQTNG
+1325 
-1334 QAELANR
+1334 
-1341 EIKRILTK
+1341 
-1349 VVNTTRKDWSTKL
+1349 NT
-1362 SDALW
+1362 
-1367 AYRTA
+1367 RTA

>member
-1 MEDTEEFNSNNNRPR
+1 MEDTEEFNSNNNRSR

-104 DKAKTWLNSLRPYS
+104 DKAKTWFNSLRPYS

-269 DDLEAKGVQEVQIVN
+269 DDLETKGVQEVQIVN

-352 NNGQFHSKETDF
+352 NNGQFQQQGNQFQGNQTNGQQGFQPQGMPSQNFQQQHQASSSNSSLEDMMREF
-364 RVIRLMGSKVFNH
+364 IQ
-377 KKQDKRNEDQN
+377 KQDKRNEDQN

-403 TLSQLAVSLSQE
+403 TLSQLA
-415 KGKFPAQPQKNPRG
+415 
-429 VNEVSE
+429 
-435 VQKEDCNALS
+435 EDCNAVITLRNGKEYEGPKLPV
-445 HSEMGKNTKGPS
+445 SEDIPARDEPAVEKNVRNEKAS
-457 YLKNK
+457 EKYEEVIVSKNK

-528 KAFLTEQIGDS
+528 KAFLTEQVSAIIENKAIVKYKDPGCPTISVQIGDS

-591 VLVQVEKFYYPVDFV
+591 VLVQVEK
-606 VLDTEPLKKGMNS
+606 
-619 VPIILGRPFLA
+619 PFLA

-673 ACLIEALV
+673 ACLIEVLV

-694 EFFSTIVKEECVQVA
+694 EFFSTIVKKECVQVA

-778 VLKENKRAIGWS
+778 VLKENKRVIGWS

-875 PTRLTTGWRV
+875 PTRLTTG
-885 CIDFRKLNAVTKK
+885 
-898 DHFPLPFLDQVL
+898 
-910 ERVAGH
+910 
-916 DYYCFLDGYSGY
+916 Y

-1003 KKVLKRCIEN
+1003 KKVLKRCIEK

-1156 NYLLGTSINV
+1156 NYLLGTSIVIFTDHSALKYLLNKKDAKARLIRWILLLQEFNIQIKDKQGVENV

-1222 TKKYFLSGQNTMLGM
+1222 TKKYFLHEQNTMLGM

-1272 VILLQGRLQ
+1272 KYGVR
-1281 QKFYRVDSIGQL
+1281 
-1293 CSRIVTLIA
+1293 
-1302 KVVHNVNNWGKS
+1302 
-1314 TQEIWSEHKVS
+1314 HKVS

-1385 YGKACHL
+1385 YGKTCHL

-1403 IKKMNFDSDQAGAKR
+1403 VKKMNFDSDQAGAKR

-1474 KLRSRWNGPYVVKE
+1474 KLKSRWNGPYVVKE